1 LLPLWALYE
10 DGLVH
15 NSLCGSSCNNNLSDY
30 GKMIFAMARDRTL
43 PKLRQLIP
51 QGTHDENWKWMFR
64 SRIPG
69 IMQLFGGLISD
80 KV

>member
-1 LLPLWALYE
+1 
-10 DGLVH
+10 
-15 NSLCGSSCNNNLSDY
+15 
-30 GKMIFAMARDRTL
+30 MIFAMARDRTL